1 MLVHS
6 ALFSAQSQY
15 FKISR
20 QNVPYFNLLHQR
32 KVVFDCFATKTIL
45 NHAEYL
51 RPAFFLKLGSQVN
64 NCKQDLI
71 PRSNADMTVAI
82 QASA

>member
-1 MLVHS
+1 MHFFPLKAS
-6 ALFSAQSQY
+6 ILKFRDKMY
-15 FKISR
+15 RILTF
-20 QNVPYFNLLHQR
+20 LHQN
-32 KVVFDCFATKTIL
+32 KIVFDCFATKTIL